1 MGLRVI
7 TPPSVE
13 PVSLAE
19 AKLHLRVDHD
29 ADDALIASLVSAAR
43 EECEHLLERALAPQ
57 TLQLLLDEWPAEI
70 RMPKP
75 PLVAVTSV
83 QYVDASGVLV
93 SLPADQYA
101 LDQGQEPSWVLPA
114 MDADWPETALVAN
127 AVRVEYVAGYEAA
140 DCPPLIKQWIKLR
153 VGTLYAY
160 READAE
166 RAPVASGFADRL
178 IDRYRIV
185 TI

>member
-13 PVSLAE
+13 PVTLAE
-19 AKLHLRVDHD
+19 AKQHLRVDTD

-57 TLQLLLDEWPAEI
+57 TLQLLLDEWPVAI
-70 RMPKP
+70 QLPKP
-75 PLVAVTSV
+75 PLVSVTSV
-83 QYVDASGVLV
+83 EYVDPTGALVVLPG
-93 SLPADQYA
+93 SQYA
-101 LDQGQEPSWVLPA
+101 LDQGQEPSWLLPA
-114 MDADWPETALVAN
+114 IDVDWPETAQFAN
-127 AVRVEYVAGYEAA
+127 VVRVEYVAGYEAA